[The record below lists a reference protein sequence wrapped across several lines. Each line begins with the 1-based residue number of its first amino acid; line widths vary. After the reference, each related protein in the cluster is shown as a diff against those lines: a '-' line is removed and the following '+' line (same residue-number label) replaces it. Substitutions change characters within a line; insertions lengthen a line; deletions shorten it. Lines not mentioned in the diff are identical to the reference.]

1 MNFAYKS
8 AYLADPTKKP
18 KCSFVEQNAHTTKT
32 FSARLKASSCIQALQ
47 FKYIKDGT
55 FDMQ

>member
-1 MNFAYKS
+1 MSFAYKS

-32 FSARLKASSCIQALQ
+32 FSA
-47 FKYIKDGT
+47 
-55 FDMQ
+55 